1 MKCSSLEIL
10 KERNQVFTAIKGFLL
25 ACFIVQWLVLCD
37 DFRIFCKT
45 VRSTNVLASTLIWEE
60 YGFSFVCV
68 AGVPDVSVCTDWL
81 RSEPTSLV

>member
-1 MKCSSLEIL
+1 M
-10 KERNQVFTAIKGFLL
+10 L
-25 ACFIVQWLVLCD
+25 ALFIVQWLVLCD

-81 RSEPTSLV
+81 RSEPTAQKFVLKARRNPKSDLFC